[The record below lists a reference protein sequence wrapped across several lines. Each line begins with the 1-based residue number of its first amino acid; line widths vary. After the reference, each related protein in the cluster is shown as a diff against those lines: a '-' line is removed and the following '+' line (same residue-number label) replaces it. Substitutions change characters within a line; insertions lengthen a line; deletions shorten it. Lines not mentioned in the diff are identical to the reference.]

1 MQPHPYQTKRMGGSS
16 TARKNLIGFTNNQ
29 RGELTLLFEVSL
41 YFNTPSAIVEPFT
54 SKDSFNLPE
63 NRISSKIPI
72 HKKKS
77 SPVSCAYRKT
87 PFTLYSLLY
96 YFFSANQA
104 ASAFASSPCTKPGGI
119 FPLPFSMISKI
130 SSSE

>member
-63 NRISSKIPI
+63 NRIASKIPI
-72 HKKKS
+72 HKKKELPSKLRLPKNSIHPLFS
-77 SPVSCAYRKT
+77 SIL
-87 PFTLYSLLY
+87 FL
-96 YFFSANQA
+96 FS
-104 ASAFASSPCTKPGGI
+104 
-119 FPLPFSMISKI
+119 
-130 SSSE
+130 